1 MAVAVGA
8 SCAFLTPIGHQSNT
22 LVMGPGGYRF
32 GDYWRMGLPLE
43 LLIAVVAVPAILWA
57 WPPWRGRGGALLEWP
72 RVEEPRSV
80 DQIEEASAE
89 PVRAAGEEPRDLGF
103 GSVVAS
109 ESRLRLLNRDGTF
122 NVERRGLGL
131 RASLSLYY
139 SLLTLTWPRFLGLL
153 ALHYLVAN
161 ALFAAAFY
169 ACGPG
174 ALAGSAMAA
183 GWARYMEDFFFSVQ
197 TLSTIGYGEMV
208 PAGMPANLLV
218 TLESMVG
225 LLFFAVATGL
235 VFARFSRPMAD
246 IAFSERAV
254 VAPYRGG
261 SGFMFRIANRR
272 RNELVEVS
280 AKVIFARMEGRD
292 GRPMR
297 RFDELPLE
305 RNRVTI
311 FPLSWT
317 IVHPIDEH
325 SPLAGM
331 GPRDLEAVDGEFLV
345 LLTGIDESYFQRV
358 YARSSYKA
366 AEVVWNARF
375 ADILH
380 HPRAGEPV
388 TVDVRRL
395 HDVEELGAPGE

>member
-1 MAVAVGA
+1 M
-8 SCAFLTPIGHQSNT
+8 
-22 LVMGPGGYRF
+22 
-32 GDYWRMGLPLE
+32 
-43 LLIAVVAVPAILWA
+43 
-57 WPPWRGRGGALLEWP
+57 
-72 RVEEPRSV
+72 
-80 DQIEEASAE
+80 DQIDEAAAR
-89 PVRAAGEEPRDLGF
+89 PVRVDNEEPRDLGF

-122 NVERRGLGL
+122 NVQRRGLGV

-153 ALHYLVAN
+153 GLHYLLAN
-161 ALFAAAFY
+161 ALFAAAY
-169 ACGPG
+169 HACGPEALVGTHTG
-174 ALAGSAMAA
+174 ASPYL
-183 GWARYMEDFFFSVQ
+183 EDFFFSVQ
-197 TLSTIGYGEMV
+197 TLSTIGYGELV
-208 PAGMPANLLV
+208 PAGLPANLLV

-246 IAFSERAV
+246 IVFSERAV

-261 SGFMFRIANRR
+261 TGFMFRIANRR

-280 AKVIFARMEGRD
+280 AKVIFSRMEGHD

-297 RFDELPLE
+297 RFYELPLE
-305 RNRVTI
+305 RRQVTI

-317 IVHPIDEH
+317 IVHPIDEA

-331 GPRDLEAVDGEFLV
+331 GRKELEEVDGEFLV

-366 AEVVWNARF
+366 GEVVWNARF

-395 HDVEELGAPGE
+395 HDVEELEVGRG

>member
-1 MAVAVGA
+1 VDRIDEREAVA
-8 SCAFLTPIGHQSNT
+8 SET
-22 LVMGPGGYRF
+22 
-32 GDYWRMGLPLE
+32 
-43 LLIAVVAVPAILWA
+43 
-57 WPPWRGRGGALLEWP
+57 
-72 RVEEPRSV
+72 
-80 DQIEEASAE
+80 SA
-89 PVRAAGEEPRDLGF
+89 EEPRDLGF
-103 GSVVAS
+103 GAVVAS
-109 ESRLRLLNRDGTF
+109 ESRLRLVNRDGTF
-122 NVERRGLGL
+122 NVQRRGLGL

-153 ALHYLVAN
+153 ALHYLAAN
-161 ALFAAAFY
+161 ALFAAAYY
-169 ACGPG
+169 ACGAAALVGASPG
-174 ALAGSAMAA
+174 GA
-183 GWARYMEDFFFSVQ
+183 GWRYLEDFFFSVQ

-208 PAGMPANLLV
+208 PAGLSANLLV
-218 TLESMVG
+218 TFESMVG

-235 VFARFSRPMAD
+235 VFARFARPMAD

-261 SGFMFRIANRR
+261 TGFMFRIANRR

-280 AKVIFARMEGRD
+280 AKVIFARMESRD

-297 RFDELPLE
+297 RFDELALE
-305 RNRVTI
+305 RHRVTI

-317 IVHPIDEH
+317 IVHPIDES

-331 GPRDLEAVDGEFLV
+331 TAADLEAVDGELLV

-358 YARSSYKA
+358 YSRSSYKA
-366 AEVVWNARF
+366 GEVVWNARF

-380 HPRAGEPV
+380 HPRGGEPV

-395 HDVEELGAPGE
+395 HDVEELDPGRPGEG

>member
-1 MAVAVGA
+1 M
-8 SCAFLTPIGHQSNT
+8 
-22 LVMGPGGYRF
+22 
-32 GDYWRMGLPLE
+32 
-43 LLIAVVAVPAILWA
+43 
-57 WPPWRGRGGALLEWP
+57 
-72 RVEEPRSV
+72 
-80 DQIEEASAE
+80 DQIEEASAG
-89 PVRAAGEEPRDLGF
+89 PAGPDAEEPRDLGF

-122 NVERRGLGL
+122 NVQRRGLGL

-153 ALHYLVAN
+153 ALHYLAAN

-169 ACGPG
+169 ACGPR
-174 ALAGSAMAA
+174 ALLGGSV
-183 GWARYMEDFFFSVQ
+183 GGGARYVQDFFFSVQ
-197 TLSTIGYGEMV
+197 TLSTIGYGQMV
-208 PAGMPANLLV
+208 PAGMAANVLV

-235 VFARFSRPMAD
+235 VFARFARPMAD
-246 IAFSERAV
+246 IVFSERAV
-254 VAPYRGG
+254 VAPYRDVTA
-261 SGFMFRIANRR
+261 FMFRIANRR

-280 AKVIFARMEGRD
+280 AKVIFSRMEGSS
-292 GRPMR
+292 GRPLR
-297 RFDELPLE
+297 RFYELPLE
-305 RNRVTI
+305 RHRVTI

-317 IVHPIDEH
+317 VVHPIEAE

-331 GPRDLEAVDGEFLV
+331 GPEDLKAVDGEFLV

-358 YARSSYKA
+358 YSRSSYKA
-366 AEVVWNARF
+366 GEVMWNARF

-395 HDVEELGAPGE
+395 NDIEELGERGG

>member
-1 MAVAVGA
+1 MD
-8 SCAFLTPIGHQSNT
+8 PIEQ
-22 LVMGPGGYRF
+22 
-32 GDYWRMGLPLE
+32 
-43 LLIAVVAVPAILWA
+43 AAA
-57 WPPWRGRGGALLEWP
+57 
-72 RVEEPRSV
+72 
-80 DQIEEASAE
+80 EAPKPDA
-89 PVRAAGEEPRDLGF
+89 EEPRDLGF

-122 NVERRGLGL
+122 NVQRRGLGL

-153 ALHYLVAN
+153 ALHYLAAN
-161 ALFAAAFY
+161 ALFAAAYY

-174 ALAGSAMAA
+174 ALVGSHAGAGSS
-183 GWARYMEDFFFSVQ
+183 RYLEDFFFSVQ
-197 TLSTIGYGEMV
+197 TLSTIGYGELV
-208 PAGMPANLLV
+208 PAGTAPNLLM

-246 IAFSERAV
+246 IEFSERAV

-261 SGFMFRIANRR
+261 TGFMFRIANRR

-280 AKVIFARMEGRD
+280 AKVIFARMEGQD

-297 RFDELPLE
+297 RFYELPLE
-305 RNRVTI
+305 RQRVTI

-317 IVHPIDEH
+317 IVHPIDEA
-325 SPLAGM
+325 SPLAEM
-331 GPRDLEAVDGEFLV
+331 GPDELEGVDGEFLV

-366 AEVVWNARF
+366 AEVAWNARF

-380 HPRAGEPV
+380 HPGAGEPV

-395 HDVEELGAPGE
+395 HDVEEVDAGGE